1 MMSEERGP
9 TWYDVSIYAEHIRDV
24 YGRLVYFKLAP
35 PVRRLDGR
43 GYTSWC
49 GLVELHGSVSG
60 SGVERVFQA
69 SWGSGGAARTAPAA
83 LYAALTLCEGYLE
96 EKARKALAQATF

>member
-1 MMSEERGP
+1 MDSERGP
-9 TWYDVSIYAEHIRDV
+9 GWYDVSIYAEHLRDV

-35 PVRRLDGR
+35 PVRRIDGR

-49 GLVELHGSVSG
+49 GLVELHGSDAG

-69 SWGSGGAARTAPAA
+69 SWGQGGAARTAPGA
-83 LYAALTLCEGYLE
+83 LYAALTLCEGYLVE
-96 EKARKALAQATF
+96 RTREALAQAAF

>member
-1 MMSEERGP
+1 MSEERGP
-9 TWYDVSIYAEHIRDV
+9 SWYDVSIYAEHIRDT

-49 GLVELHGSVSG
+49 GLVELYGRDAG

-69 SWGSGGAARTAPAA
+69 SWGSGGAARTAPGA

-96 EKARKALAQATF
+96 EKKATAERQAAF